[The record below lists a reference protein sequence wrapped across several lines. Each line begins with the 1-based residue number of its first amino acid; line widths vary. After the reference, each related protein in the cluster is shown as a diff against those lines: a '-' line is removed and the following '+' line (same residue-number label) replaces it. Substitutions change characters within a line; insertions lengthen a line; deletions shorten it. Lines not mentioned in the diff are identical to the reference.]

1 MTTTFDIKTIQV
13 MIYTN
18 DRQNRIIEMKG
29 SIFGFE
35 NVYAFFSDSTLYSP
49 EALNELTGYDPVEKR
64 RIFFDPDLFYNFLE
78 LSHSKN
84 PTPDPNIINIRSCN
98 FKTMIDA
105 LFVVSFPVPKNVELD
120 YDKYNCIG
128 ITADFM
134 VSSVRDFFQK
144 NVYTYISSK
153 NKKYTVLRTKW
164 PNKITSNPDYST
176 SLVQAL
182 QIYNTGKTKF
192 VDLKTAGINVI
203 IKNLVNAV
211 GDIPTV
217 TTDVENHVFKS
228 YAINDGRG
236 KINDLIQNLNTKL
249 KELQKDF
256 YYYTFLWILYLSTE
270 YDLPKDYFTTTGG
283 MRTRGNFFVQ
293 PLITISKFKDWNVK
307 TSSASTPAF
316 SLSKPKTVPSTTTP
330 AATSASDA
338 ALKRLFSSYII
349 KGDKQCNIQSYIR
362 AQIISDLE
370 KSYTSRPA
378 TATATEINISNSL
391 HLNYLLLGLES
402 NKTDFAFAL
411 DRFKNFVKKFM
422 NETNIVGSSEFDM
435 IIQADLNRSSVDT
448 AAEQQFITALLNL
461 RSKDMFNAGLCEYGF
476 DTKTGLYYKIR
487 DLIETIDFLG
497 TSFKTTVADL
507 STSVNTPTIEHLEQ
521 IETDFKTRIVRV
533 NEILE
538 NKTPF
543 KAQDLEKIFEN
554 IITERRQIELTDTV
568 ETSRFQNT
576 KKSRDPVWEKLY
588 KESWY
593 KNFANGLLEITQL
606 RRSSNNDIN
615 TALGETGQYDIKKLQ
630 ALVDTSTEAGIDE
643 INIGGN
649 RGENLPTFK
658 ANLICVVAGGEIT
671 DENRRAIQCPYSS
684 QKMGSLLSRLVLKLP
699 ENEDL
704 RRTDFVDLTS
714 AIKKAEQDA
723 AAKNK
728 TRKKENIKDD
738 NRLAKEYGVEK
749 YDDETIKQFMRKG
762 GEQGFLGNLFGQG
775 QLQGKLQGLD
785 QPQGQPSIQ
794 ISGDVRQLIDD
805 NIKVIT
811 NYDSTGLKTSSFS
824 QRYII
829 NSQDELI
836 KFLVSK
842 EPKTIPTL
850 NEAIKIS
857 KEVLL
862 DENKKTKIIE
872 DINDRISKYES
883 TIKNSKTRMGTQ
895 AYKDDETK
903 KQQNYLEL
911 YNATIMKNLFDT
923 VLETV
928 DNDSSLSQFGNTG
941 SPRGVKGGSHKLRN
955 TIKKNRTQRKKNH
968 RKKE

>member
-29 SIFGFE
+29 SIFGFD
-35 NVYAFFSDSTLYSP
+35 NVYAFFSDSVLYSP
-49 EALNELTGYDPVEKR
+49 EALNELTGYDPIEKR

-84 PTPDPNIINIRSCN
+84 PTPAQDISIRGCN

-120 YDKYNCIG
+120 SDNYNCIG

-192 VDLKTAGINVI
+192 VNLKKAGIDVI
-203 IKNLVNAV
+203 IKNLVNIV

-217 TTDVENHVFKS
+217 ISDVNGRLFKS
-228 YAINDGRG
+228 YKIAGGNG

-256 YYYTFLWILYLSTE
+256 YYYTYLWILYLSTE
-270 YDLPKDYFTTTGG
+270 YDLPKDYFVTP
-283 MRTRGNFFVQ
+283 RGNVSDIGLFFTQ
-293 PLITISKFKDWNVK
+293 TMTNLIRFNNWNVRTQQPSIGVK
-307 TSSASTPAF
+307 
-316 SLSKPKTVPSTTTP
+316 SKGLSTT
-330 AATSASDA
+330 SDA
-338 ALKRLFSSYII
+338 SEAAFKRLFSSYTI
-349 KGDKQCNIQSYIR
+349 KGDKQCNIQSSDR
-362 AQIISDLE
+362 TKIIGDLE
-370 KSYTSRPA
+370 KLYSNKV
-378 TATATEINISNSL
+378 TAGQISISNSK
-391 HLNYLLLGLES
+391 HLEYLTVGLEGKPAGS
-402 NKTDFAFAL
+402 GTSL
-411 DRFKNFVKKFM
+411 DNFKDFVKKIM
-422 NETNIVGSSEFDM
+422 NETNIVGSSDFDM
-435 IIQADLNRSSVDT
+435 KITIGGGVDET
-448 AAEQQFITALLNL
+448 AKRQFVDALLIL
-461 RSKDMFNAGLCEYGF
+461 RNKDMFKAGLCEYGF
-476 DTKTGLYYKIR
+476 DTKNGLYYKIR

-497 TSFKTTVADL
+497 TSFKTTVDNL
-507 STSVNTPTIEHLEQ
+507 STSVNTTTTEDLEQ
-521 IETDFKTRIVRV
+521 IETEFKTRIVRA

-538 NKTPF
+538 KKLQF
-543 KAQDLEKIFEN
+543 KSQDLEKLFEN
-554 IITERRQIELTDTV
+554 IITERRQIQLTDTV

-671 DENRRAIQCPYSS
+671 DENRRAIHCPYSS

-704 RRTDFVDLTS
+704 RRTDFVDLT
-714 AIKKAEQDA
+714 ATIKKAEQDA

-728 TRKKENIKDD
+728 TRKKENPNDD
-738 NRLAKEYGVEK
+738 NQLAKEYGVEK
-749 YDDETIKQFMRKG
+749 YDDEKIKQFLGKG
-762 GEQGFLGNLFGQG
+762 GVIGNLFGQG
-775 QLQGKLQGLD
+775 Q
-785 QPQGQPSIQ
+785 GQPPQVKALSAVP

-805 NIKVIT
+805 NFTAIT

-824 QRYII
+824 LRYII

-850 NEAIKIS
+850 NEALKIS
-857 KEVLL
+857 KETLP
-862 DENKKTKIIE
+862 DENKKTKNIE
-872 DINDRISKYES
+872 DINKRISDYDS
-883 TIKNSKTRMGTQ
+883 TIKNSKARMKTKEYQ
-895 AYKDDETK
+895 DDETK

-911 YNATIMKNLFDT
+911 YNATIMKNLFES

-941 SPRGVKGGSHKLRN
+941 SPRGVKGGSRKLRN
-955 TIKKNRTQRKKNH
+955 AIKKNRTRRKNNDRKKQ
-968 RKKE
+968 

>member
-35 NVYAFFSDSTLYSP
+35 NVYAFFSDSALYSP
-49 EALNELTGYDPVEKR
+49 DALNELTGYDPVEKR
-64 RIFFDPDLFYNFLE
+64 RIFFDPDLFYSFLE

-84 PTPDPNIINIRSCN
+84 PTPDPTINIRGCN
-98 FKTMIDA
+98 FKTMIDS

-120 YDKYNCIG
+120 YNNYNCIG

-134 VSSVRDFFQK
+134 VSSVREFFQK

-192 VDLKTAGINVI
+192 VDLKKAGIDVI
-203 IKNLVNAV
+203 IKNLVDKI
-211 GDIPTV
+211 GITPTV
-217 TTDVENHVFKS
+217 TTDVNGHVFKS
-228 YAINDGRG
+228 YVIAGGNG

-249 KELQKDF
+249 KELQKEF
-256 YYYTFLWILYLSTE
+256 YYYTYLWILYLSTE
-270 YDLPKDYFTTTGG
+270 YDLPPDYFYSTTSGATAVISP
-283 MRTRGNFFVQ
+283 GNFFTSTLYN
-293 PLITISKFKDWNVK
+293 LISFHRWAVK
-307 TSSASTPAF
+307 TASS
-316 SLSKPKTVPSTTTP
+316 SKPVP
-330 AATSASDA
+330 AATTSTTSAIFTPKKPTAAIASDA

-349 KGDKQCNIQSYIR
+349 KGDKQCNIPSSIR
-362 AQIISDLE
+362 ANIIDDLE
-370 KSYTSRPA
+370 KIYTMTKRITGS
-378 TATATEINISNSL
+378 EINISESQ
-391 HLNYLLLGLES
+391 HLGYLTFGLEGDKS
-402 NKTDFAFAL
+402 KRGTNQDDFK
-411 DRFKNFVKKFM
+411 DFVKKFM
-422 NETNIVGSSEFDM
+422 KETNIVGSSEFDM
-435 IIQADLNRSSVDT
+435 KIQSGINNGVDSVSQKTFFD
-448 AAEQQFITALLNL
+448 ALLNL
-461 RSKDMFNAGLCEYGF
+461 RNKDMFNAGLCEYGF
-476 DTKTGLYYKIR
+476 DTKNGLYYKIR
-487 DLIETIDFLG
+487 DLIDTIDFLG
-497 TSFKTTVADL
+497 TGFKTTVDKLSATSIEDL
-507 STSVNTPTIEHLEQ
+507 ELIENE
-521 IETDFKTRIVRV
+521 FKTRIVRA

-538 NKTPF
+538 KKSQF
-543 KAQDLEKIFEN
+543 KGQEIEKLFEN
-554 IITERRQIELTDTV
+554 IITERRQIQLTDTV

-576 KKSRDPVWEKLY
+576 KKYRDPVWEKLY

-615 TALGETGQYDIKKLQ
+615 TALGETGQYDINKLQ
-630 ALVDTSTEAGIDE
+630 ELVNSLAEAGIDE

-649 RGENLPTFK
+649 RSENLPTFK

-699 ENEDL
+699 ANEDL

-728 TRKKENIKDD
+728 TRKKENPKDD

-749 YDDETIKQFMRKG
+749 YDDETIKQFLGKG
-762 GEQGFLGNLFGQG
+762 GEQGFIGNWFGQG
-775 QLQGKLQGLD
+775 QVNPPGPAQSSM
-785 QPQGQPSIQ
+785 P
-794 ISGDVRQLIDD
+794 ISGDVRQFIDEKIK
-805 NIKVIT
+805 NIT
-811 NYDSTGLKTSSFS
+811 DYDSTGLKTSSFS
-824 QRYII
+824 QRHII
-829 NSQDELI
+829 DSQDELI

-842 EPKTIPTL
+842 EPKTIPVL

-857 KEVLL
+857 KEVSP

-872 DINDRISKYES
+872 DINERISKYET
-883 TIKNSKTRMGTQ
+883 TIKNSSRKMGL
-895 AYKDDETK
+895 KINLDDETK

-911 YNATIMKNLFDT
+911 YNATIMKQLFEEILKE
-923 VLETV
+923 LEAISTSPLV
-928 DNDSSLSQFGNTG
+928 RQGSLGPANGIG
-941 SPRGVKGGSHKLRN
+941 SPRGILAKGGSHKRRIA
-955 TIKKNRTQRKKNH
+955 IKKNRTQRKKQN
-968 RKKE
+968 R